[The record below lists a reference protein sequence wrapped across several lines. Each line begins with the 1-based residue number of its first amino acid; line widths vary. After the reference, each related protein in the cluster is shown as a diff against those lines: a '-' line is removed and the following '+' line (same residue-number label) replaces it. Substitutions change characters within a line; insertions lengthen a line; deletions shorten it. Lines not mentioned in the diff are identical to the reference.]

1 MVNPETSQ
9 TVLGWPEFHQ
19 WLFHYH
25 QRSPN
30 IHVAWWNPWNLVE
43 VPRFFPFNGLVVS
56 GHVTENHQCSWENSG
71 HLPFSPAQTSPTK
84 RPFRLSRQGAQPTYR
99 ARPGRGGPPTRWARP
114 RLRPPK
120 PCWPEMCEIAG
131 YVFLVLSG
139 KIRKSDGKTAH
150 V

>member
-9 TVLGWPEFHQ
+9 TVLGWPEFQ
-19 WLFHYH
+19 QCLFHYH

-30 IHVAWWNPWNLVE
+30 IHVAWWNPWNLVDI
-43 VPRFFPFNGLVVS
+43 PRFFHSKMIGGFGTCYRKPPFF
-56 GHVTENHQCSWENSG
+56 SWEKSG
-71 HLPFSPAQTSPTK
+71 HLPFSPAFLPNHF
-84 RPFRLSRQGAQPTYR
+84 RPFPLSRQGARPTYR

-120 PCWPEMCEIAG
+120 PCWPEMWEIAG
-131 YVFLVLSG
+131 F